1 MAHDIRNPLSAV
13 TVTLGFL
20 SLLLARAGDKRV
32 GEALL
37 AMRNSLEHVDCIISD
52 LLELA
57 QAGAQPSPGAVA
69 EVSAVLD
76 RVVANV
82 RAGATTAGIE
92 LSIEQA
98 PEPTALLAVAC
109 STGILSILF
118 DNLISNAIKY
128 MGEAETRRIKIRVL
142 PRGAWVRCEV
152 EDTGPGIPAD
162 QAQKIFEPFVRGPGA
177 TGTGIGLG
185 LATVRRAV
193 QAHGGRYGVTS
204 RVGQG
209 AQFWFE
215 LPRAPI

>member
-1 MAHDIRNPLSAV
+1 M
-13 TVTLGFL
+13 
-20 SLLLARAGDKRV
+20 
-32 GEALL
+32 
-37 AMRNSLEHVDCIISD
+37 
-52 LLELA
+52 
-57 QAGAQPSPGAVA
+57 
-69 EVSAVLD
+69 LD

-92 LSIEQA
+92 LSIEHA
-98 PEPTALLAVAC
+98 PEPTTLLAVAC

-128 MGEAETRRIKIRVL
+128 MGEAETRRIKVRVL
-142 PRGAWVRCEV
+142 LRGAWVRCEV